1 MPLPSETELHGIVHK
16 VVQRTLT
23 GEQPAR
29 IPGSSSAAPNQP
41 VPAPQPASQA
51 EPKPP
56 AAAQAVAL
64 GADHGGFPLKQ
75 ALKSYVAGLG
85 YQVIDCGT
93 YGTDSVD
100 YPDFAHDVARL
111 VSEGR
116 AWRGIV
122 IDAAGIGSC
131 MAANKVPGVRA
142 AMCYDL
148 ATASNSREHNNANV
162 LTLGAKMISENLA
175 RQIVNVWLTTLFG
188 GDRHA
193 RRIDKITAIE
203 KRYSK
208 FKE

>member
-1 MPLPSETELHGIVHK
+1 MALPTDSELHEIVHK
-16 VVQRTLT
+16 VVQRTLN
-23 GEQPAR
+23 GENPAPAPSFSR
-29 IPGSSSAAPNQP
+29 PPAAPASPAAQP
-41 VPAPQPASQA
+41 STQA
-51 EPKPP
+51 EPKPTVS
-56 AAAQAVAL
+56 AQAVAL

-75 ALKSYVAGLG
+75 ALKTYVAELG

-93 YGTDSVD
+93 YSTDSVD
-100 YPDFAHDVARL
+100 YPDFAHEVARL

-122 IDAAGIGSC
+122 VDAAGIGSC

-208 FKE
+208 VKE